1 MLRQKFSQF
10 LSSNEIPHSMAIA
23 WAVVD
28 EQLVVKRL
36 SEAFYQSVRKP
47 ISQILN
53 HKLQHSYSN
62 IAEIDIKLPTS
73 GAQTYH
79 WVNDRGVGVQGVFTP
94 YESKNGLWCLNV
106 SELALDDRWLMD
118 LHPDY
123 EHAIQSS
130 DEWLQQIEAV
140 ITSSP
145 SDVFKVA
152 VNQALVLTDSK
163 VGYLHLY
170 DERSDEMTLTAWSD
184 SALKMCD
191 IPQMTHAQLDEAG
204 IWADS
209 IRTQEAVIHND
220 YATEHHKKGLPDGHF
235 QLNSHMSVPIRYRNH
250 IVGVIGVGNRVKP
263 YTAVDAKSLT
273 IFASI
278 MWHCVEL
285 PKSMR
290 VLTKQS
296 EVIRSQREKLSHTLV
311 QLIGAV
317 SDAVELK
324 DAYTAGHQK
333 SVAQIAYLIGERLGL
348 DTDRLEGLKLGALIH
363 DIGKLAIPSQIL
375 TKPARLTA
383 EEYALVKM
391 HPQQGA
397 DVVSEVEFP
406 WPIKEMILQHH
417 ERLDGSGYPA
427 GLTADEILL
436 EAKIIGVADVADS
449 VLSHRPYRAS
459 LGMSKLV
466 EILNSGK
473 GTLFDSHI
481 VEVCIELLSSHQVD
495 NITRVAHLSL
505 APVTTVELD
514 HSLFEARELMTAA
527 GVKVAA
533 VLSETRRSIVGV
545 VDLHLLDLWHSPLLD
560 TAAERTIDRN
570 IENRRVHQ
578 VMHHEFP
585 TITPSVIVKDAVDL
599 LDKHDSD
606 YLLVI
611 EGDEVMGCIT
621 WKILANAHVQFDDLA
636 MPH

>member
-1 MLRQKFSQF
+1 MLRQKFNQF
-10 LSSNEIPHSMAIA
+10 LTTKELPSSLAVA

-28 EQLVVKRL
+28 EQLVVKQL
-36 SEAFYQSVRKP
+36 SEAFYHAVNKP

-53 HKLQHSYSN
+53 HHLHRCYSN
-62 IAEIDIKLPTS
+62 VSEVDISLPS
-73 GAQTYH
+73 DGCRAFH
-79 WVNDRGVGVQGVFTP
+79 WVNDSGIGVQGVFTP
-94 YESKNGLWCLNV
+94 YDADNHLWCV
-106 SELALDDRWLMD
+106 SVTEMDLDERWLME

-123 EHAIQSS
+123 DHAVQSS
-130 DEWLQQIEAV
+130 DEWLEQIEAV

-145 SDVFKVA
+145 DEVFNVA
-152 VNQALVLTDSK
+152 VNQALALTDSQ

-170 DERSDEMTLTAWSD
+170 DDKQDQITLTAWSD
-184 SALKMCD
+184 SALKTCQ
-191 IPQMTHAQLDEAG
+191 IPDMVHGPLSDAG

-209 IRTQEAVIHND
+209 IRTKEAVIHND
-220 YATEHHKKGLPDGHF
+220 SATALNRTGLPEGHF
-235 QLNSHMSVPIRYRNH
+235 QLTSHMSVPIRYRNH

-263 YTAVDAKSLT
+263 YTAVDAKSLI

-278 MWHCVEL
+278 LWHCVEL

-296 EVIRSQREKLSHTLV
+296 AVIRSQREKLAHTLV

-348 DTDRLEGLKLGALIH
+348 DKDRLEGLKLGALIH
-363 DIGKLAIPSQIL
+363 DIGKLAVPSQIL

-397 DVVSEVEFP
+397 DVIDEVEFP

-417 ERLDGSGYPA
+417 ERLDGSGYPY
-427 GLTADEILL
+427 GLKGDDILL

-459 LGMSKLV
+459 LGMAKLV
-466 EILNSGK
+466 EILNQGK
-473 GTLFDSHI
+473 GSLFDTGI
-481 VEVCIELLSSHQVD
+481 VDICIELLSSHQVD
-495 NITRVAHLSL
+495 NITRVSHLNL
-505 APVTTVELD
+505 APVIAVELD
-514 HSLFEARELMTAA
+514 DSLCIAREQMTAA
-527 GVKVAA
+527 GVKVAV
-533 VLSETRRSIVGV
+533 VLSETHRDVVGV
-545 VDLHLLDLWHSPLLD
+545 IDNNLLDLWHSPLLD

-578 VMHHEFP
+578 VMHHDY
-585 TITPSVIVKDAVDL
+585 PSIEPSMIVKDAAHL
-599 LDKHDSD
+599 LDEKAVD
-606 YLLVI
+606 YLLVQ
-611 EGDEVMGCIT
+611 EGDNVLGCLT
-621 WKILANAHVQFDDLA
+621 WKILANAHVQFDDSD